1 MYTGTQSGYTGQ
13 VTIGSVGPRERIPT
27 EQEELLSDLRTE
39 RDLIIVRR
47 QLEELG
53 VEPHQQLAIPANVK
67 HYSDDHYVDYSN
79 YASDDEAAPA
89 PAAQPAAKRPGL
101 LQRLFGR

>member
-27 EQEELLSDLRTE
+27 EQEELLIDLRTE

-53 VEPHQQLAIPANVK
+53 VEPHQQLAIPANVRP
-67 HYSDDHYVDYSN
+67 YDDDHYVDYSD
-79 YASDDEAAPA
+79 YDDGSAPA
-89 PAAQPAAKRPGL
+89 PAAQPAKRPGL